1 MSKHTNNEHI
11 EQEIKKYL
19 NIINLFSTKNLKII
33 NKKRYLKKKID
44 LIIVPKYPFQDKL
57 IE

>member
-1 MSKHTNNEHI
+1 MSKQTNNEHT

-33 NKKRYLKKKID
+33 NKKRYFKKKID